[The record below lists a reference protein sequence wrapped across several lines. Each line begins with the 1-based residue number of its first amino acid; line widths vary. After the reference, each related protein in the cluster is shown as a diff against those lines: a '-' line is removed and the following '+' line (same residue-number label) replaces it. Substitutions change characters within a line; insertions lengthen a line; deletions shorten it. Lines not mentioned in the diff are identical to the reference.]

1 MTQHACGAALAV
13 AAILAV
19 VWTLPAPA
27 AGQELPRTPWGDPD
41 LQGIWSNTTT
51 TPLQRPEELAGR
63 TTLTDEERAERDAER
78 ARNADR
84 PPPPGQ
90 TGAYNSFWFERG
102 FTGEQTSLVVDPPSG
117 LLPPLTPPAAAR
129 ADAIHAV
136 RYSDQRDWTTD
147 FHLYDRCLTR
157 GLPGGMMPGFY
168 NHNYN
173 ILQTPDHV
181 VIQVEMIHDSR
192 IIPLDGRPRI
202 NPSIQ
207 QWLGSSRGRWEGDT
221 LVVETTNLS
230 AKADE
235 QRVEMANVVFGIS
248 EHARIVERFTRVDA
262 DNIDYRITVIDPTVY
277 QSAWT
282 AAIPMAAIEGPLFEY
297 ACHEGNYA
305 LHNMLTGARADEAAA
320 AAAAAGK

>member
-1 MTQHACGAALAV
+1 MVLHNRRKLWALAAV
-13 AAILAV
+13 AAAGMLAV
-19 VWTLPAPA
+19 GPVA
-27 AGQELPRTPWGDPD
+27 AQDLPRTPWGHPD

-51 TPLQRPEELAGR
+51 TPLQRPEDLEGR
-63 TTLTDEERAERDAER
+63 ASLTAEERAEFDAER
-78 ARNADR
+78 QRNADQ

-102 FTGEQTSLVVDPPSG
+102 FRGEQASLVVDPPSG
-117 LLPPLTPPAAAR
+117 LLPPLTPPAAAH
-129 ADAIHAV
+129 ADAIYAV

-157 GLPGGMMPGFY
+157 GLPGSMMPGFY

-192 IIPLDGRPRI
+192 IIPLDGRPHVD
-202 NPSIQ
+202 PSIQ
-207 QWLGSSRGRWEGDT
+207 QWLGNSRGRWEGDT

-248 EHARIVERFTRVDA
+248 AHARIVERFTRLDA
-262 DNIDYRITVIDPTVY
+262 DTIDYRITVIDPTVY
-277 QSAWT
+277 ESAWT
-282 AAIPMAAIEGPLFEY
+282 AAIPMVAIAGPLFEY

-305 LHNMLTGARADEAAA
+305 LRNMLAGARADEAAA